1 MNPTTQDVLDTLSK
15 MAGGFC
21 DRFDLAIEMA
31 KKFDPMDSFTAISD
45 AVKSRKVRQ
54 RKFGKGDSARFVIEL
69 IK

>member
-21 DRFDLAIEMA
+21 DRFDLATEMA
-31 KKFDPMDSFTAISD
+31 AKFDPMQSFAAISE

-54 RKFGKGDSARFVIEL
+54 RKFGKGDAARFIIET